1 MILYDVGIKYIIVL
15 RRKDVK
21 EIIFIKFT
29 KPVIKRLT
37 KTKIKHI
44 LKNKDY
50 CTSHITQNII
60 NNINTY
66 TRHSIISEISRYS
79 LINIDKED
87 LFNCLTDVYNCSKA
101 SDFPDIRK
109 ILEIYSKYEIVQSY
123 VELRNRVSNLF

>member
-37 KTKIKHI
+37 KTKIKHM

-50 CTSHITQNII
+50 CTSRITQNHI
-60 NNINTY
+60 NIY

>member
-50 CTSHITQNII
+50 YTSRITQNY
-60 NNINTY
+60 INTY

-101 SDFPDIRK
+101 SDFPDIRE

>member
-1 MILYDVGIKYIIVL
+1 MMLYDDVGIKYIIVL

-21 EIIFIKFT
+21 EMIFIKFT

-50 CTSHITQNII
+50 TTSHITQNHI
-60 NNINTY
+60 NNY
-66 TRHSIISEISRYS
+66 RYS
-79 LINIDKED
+79 ILSKISGYCLIYIDKED

-123 VELRNRVSNLF
+123 DELRNRMFSLF

>member
-50 CTSHITQNII
+50 CTSRITQNY
-60 NNINTY
+60 INTY

-101 SDFPDIRK
+101 SDFPDIRE